1 MLPVHAPPPPPGHA
15 HTPSG
20 SSIASFADFVSAPGR
35 SRRFNQKAPP
45 KAPRLNITT
54 AKGPVEGAEDVD
66 EVLFDEEE
74 MASGREDECLIWFEG
89 EDDDEEDEE
98 SEEGDDEMVDDED
111 HLDADEDQHDE
122 DIDDADDVDDGQLE
136 YPEHD

>member
-1 MLPVHAPPPPPGHA
+1 MLPVRAPPPPPGHI

-35 SRRFNQKAPP
+35 SRRLGQKAPP

-74 MASGREDECLIWFEG
+74 MSSGSHLKAGTDESASASGSGGRTSA
-89 EDDDEEDEE
+89 EDDGPPLPG
-98 SEEGDDEMVDDED
+98 SGSSTRRASRVRM
-111 HLDADEDQHDE
+111 
-122 DIDDADDVDDGQLE
+122 
-136 YPEHD
+136 